1 MGRVIVGLL
10 LLLWASTAQAQ
21 FICPTARTSPNDTLP
36 EWTQN
41 RPAFNVSF
49 IDSNYATCFKKI
61 TDTSSGG
68 QLVPLYSQ
76 LQAFNAD
83 QTKLLLKNG
92 QILNVNSWT
101 LFKTFPHTANAM
113 RWSPV
118 DPNVIFY
125 IDNSVDFQPKLK
137 SRNIETDVETTHR
150 TFTEYYELNDLEGHE
165 EMSNDGRF
173 IALQG
178 YLDSGQT
185 NANSHLFVYDVV
197 NDRKGTTRNGASTD
211 GCGGA
216 DTFAMSPSGRYAIV
230 QWGEPNSGLTC
241 NMQAYDT
248 AMVYVGQVA
257 CGGGHYDFTMDK
269 DSTEYAVFFTTGS
282 GCSVD
287 GDGSWNGPYLAKSKI
302 PNGWDL
308 LEAGNSP
315 VGVTKLMVWPDQLG
329 GGHVSGRAMGH
340 GFVIASADAYGSET
354 PRVPYDNEIVKVY
367 LDSNLS
373 TPHIERLADSRS
385 YPGRIQG
392 WSSGTCGGFSDY
404 WAQPH
409 ATVSR
414 DGTRVVWGS
423 AWGSTNGDCRVDTYY
438 MDISNKGFNSTLVN
452 LPVNTWQ
459 NLAPDAFKHDGTPS
473 DTDGKEFMHNSYSG
487 GVFAPE
493 WGSMLLFGGGDHG
506 ERLGN
511 DVWIYNTETNKFYQ
525 WTLPDSHVNYPPVA
539 PHVQSFR
546 SYAGQPVPIN
556 DSKYLTHT
564 KTGSSYQAVA
574 DPLVPTGQWAPLGTT
589 YKDKPFSSHSYD
601 QLAWNSRERKMLYWG
616 PNFCTGL
623 CEGNPPDSLSAGFSQ
638 SALYFGTKSAHLFD
652 PWSKTWSNFSGNKAP
667 DLYHQTG
674 CTAYDP
680 VRKSMLAINRSL
692 WASTGGGTNDGRGRY
707 TVQDSNGVWS
717 TPGLTPNNGGSWSNV
732 TVTYVRSTGTFYTWY
747 RGAMYEYN
755 GASNTWSQVPTNP
768 DPVSGTPGS
777 SGDPYTVYDSKSNKL
792 LVRGARESS
801 TWLPT
806 WSFDVATRTWDKMDP
821 PSEPGGSVDQFW
833 FTPLVYD
840 PINNVFLMT
849 RRAGGGGNVGN
860 GDTAVTSGSRGELWA
875 YKLSAGS
882 GAGTPRLPSAPAEPN
897 PCSSNP

>member
-1 MGRVIVGLL
+1 MGRVLVGLL
-10 LLLWASTAQAQ
+10 WLLFASAAEAQ

-36 EWTQN
+36 EWTQSK
-41 RPAFNVSF
+41 PAQFSAF
-49 IDSNYATCFKKI
+49 IDSNYATCFKRL
-61 TDTSSGG
+61 TAATEG
-68 QLVPLYSQ
+68 QHRVPLYSQ

-83 QTKLLLKNG
+83 GTKLLLASG
-92 QILNVNSWT
+92 QILNVNSWD
-101 LFKTFPHTANAM
+101 LYKTFPHTANAM
-113 RWSPV
+113 RWSPT
-118 DPNVIFY
+118 DPNIIFY
-125 IDNSVDFQPKLK
+125 LAGNALK
-137 SRNIETDVETTHR
+137 TRNIVTDAEVTLR
-150 TFTEYYELNDLEGHE
+150 TFSEYHALNNLEGHE

-178 YLDSGQT
+178 YLDAGHT
-185 NANSHLFVYDVV
+185 NANSHLFVYDVI
-197 NDRKGTTRNGASTD
+197 NNRKGTTRNGASTD

-257 CGGGHYDFTMDK
+257 CGGGHYDLTIDA

-354 PRVPYDNEIVKVY
+354 PRVQYDNEVVKVY

-385 YPGRIQG
+385 YPGRVQG
-392 WSSGTCGGFSDY
+392 WPSGTPGCNLSDY

-414 DGTRVVWGS
+414 DGTRVIWGS
-423 AWGSTNGDCRVDTYY
+423 AWGSTSTDCRSDTYY

-459 NLAPDAFKHDGTPS
+459 LLSTTAFKHDGTASAGFP
-473 DTDGKEFMHNSYSG
+473 HNSYSG

-493 WGSMLLFGGGDHG
+493 FGSMMIFGGGDHG

-511 DVWIYNTETNKFYQ
+511 DVWMYNTATSKWYQ
-525 WTLPDSHVNYPPVA
+525 WTLPDSQVTYPSVSPNL
-539 PHVQSFR
+539 QSFR
-546 SYAGQPVPIN
+546 SYAGNSVPIT
-556 DSKYLTHT
+556 DAKYLTHT
-564 KTGSSYQAVA
+564 KTGSQYQSTA
-574 DPLVPTGQWAPLGTT
+574 DPIVPTGIWAPLGTT
-589 YKDKPFSSHSYD
+589 RNDNPWSSHSYD
-601 QLAWNSRERKMLYWG
+601 QMAWNSRDRKFLYWG

-638 SALYFGTKSAHLFD
+638 SALYFGAKSAHLFS
-652 PWSKTWSNFSGNKAP
+652 PQSKRWENKSGNQAP

-680 VRKSMLAINRSL
+680 VRKQMLAVNRSL
-692 WASTGGGTNDGRGRY
+692 WASTGGGASDGRGRAM
-707 TVQDSNGVWS
+707 VQDSTGVW
-717 TPGLTPNNGGSWSNV
+717 TAAALPPNTGNWANQAWANV
-732 TVTYVRSTGTFYTWY
+732 TLTYVRSTGTFYTWY
-747 RGAMYEYN
+747 RGQMAEYN
-755 GASNTWSQVPTNP
+755 GASNTWSQVPTFNDPTHGNP
-768 DPVSGTPGS
+768 GNVA
-777 SGDPYTVYDSKSNKL
+777 DPYTVYDSKSDKL

-801 TWLPT
+801 NFVPT
-806 WSFDVATRTWDKMDP
+806 WSFDIATRQWQKMNP
-821 PSEPGGSVDQFW
+821 ATEPGDVTSGDW

-840 PINNVFLMT
+840 PINNVFLMS
-849 RRAGGGGNVGN
+849 RRATSGATGN
-860 GDTAVTSGSRGELWA
+860 GDSAVIGGSQGELWA
-875 YKLSAGS
+875 YKLTAGS
-882 GAGTPRLPSAPAEPN
+882 GAGTARLSTPPVVN